1 MTVEAE
7 YVQVMTTT
15 DQEDEA
21 AHLARLLVER
31 RLAACVQIVG
41 PVTSHYWWQGELEQ
55 DTEWL
60 CVIKTRGE
68 LLDAVVETLHREHSY
83 DTPEITATPIVGGS
97 DRYLDWIREE
107 TSA

>member
-1 MTVEAE
+1 MTAAAE

-15 DQEDEA
+15 DREEEA
-21 AHLARLLVER
+21 AQLARALLQG

-41 PVTSHYWWQGELEQ
+41 PVTSHYWWRGALEQ
-55 DTEWL
+55 EAEWL

-83 DTPEITATPIVGGS
+83 DTPEITATPIIGGS
-97 DRYLDWIREE
+97 ERYLDWIRQE